1 MKIVTIFMIFFL
13 VLPEMFSQEEG
24 SHLRIM
30 FWNAENVFDISD
42 DPATNDDDFTP
53 LGVMRWNTSRYKKK
67 IQAIYKTIMAAGEWA
82 PPSVIAFCEIE
93 NRKVLEDLI
102 YNTYL
107 SKYDY
112 GIIHEESP
120 DRRGIDVCMIFRK
133 DVFRVDEYE
142 YWSPKVIA
150 GTEFTSRNVLCSRLI
165 SGLDTIHLVVNHWPS
180 RRGGVLST
188 EDLRLRVASMVKA
201 KTDSIVKVFAGR
213 AKILITGDFNCTPGD
228 KEINQLTGDGMFI
241 NLSSPDM
248 PGGPGTYRYMGTWE
262 MIDQLIVT
270 TTMRDASTGF
280 RAGNPKVFRPD
291 FLLMND
297 PRYPGSSPFSTYRGY
312 RYQGGFSDHLPVLID
327 LIRDQ

>member
-1 MKIVTIFMIFFL
+1 MKIVNIFVILFL
-13 VLPEMFSQEEG
+13 FISDLFSQVAEPAE
-24 SHLRIM
+24 RIM
-30 FWNAENVFDISD
+30 FWNAENVFDTAD

-53 LGVMRWNTSRYKKK
+53 TGVMRWNTSRYKKK
-67 IQAIYKTIMAAGEWA
+67 IQSIYKTIMAAGEWA

-112 GIIHEESP
+112 SIIHEDSP

-133 DVFRVDEYE
+133 DAFRVDRHE
-142 YWSPKVIA
+142 YWSPRVIA
-150 GTEFTSRNVLCSRLI
+150 GTEFTSRNVMCARLI

-188 EDLRLRVASMVKA
+188 EDLRIRVAAMVKA
-201 KTDSIVKVFAGR
+201 KTDSIVAVFAGR
-213 AKILITGDFNCTPGD
+213 AKIIITGDFNCTPGD
-228 KEINQLTGDGMFI
+228 KEINLLTGDGMFT

-270 TTMRDASTGF
+270 ANMPDAVTGF
-280 RAGNPKVFRPD
+280 RSLNPKVFKPE

-297 PRYPGSSPFSTYRGY
+297 PRYPGPSPFSTYRGY

-327 LIRDQ
+327 LIRQ